1 MNGYDLTRNWYNFK
15 FENPDKCRH
24 IHSDLYFYIV
34 DLWNRFGQKEKFGLP
49 SSMTM
54 EALGIKSRP
63 SYYLAI
69 KDLIDWGFIRQIS
82 ASKNQNT
89 SRIISICACKKNKQ
103 ANIQALDQA
112 NVQAIAQADVHI
124 DKQLNKETK
133 EQKNNH
139 SFDEFWDLYGKKV
152 DSKKCRDKWDK
163 LSDDVR
169 EKILA
174 HVPKY
179 VASTPDSQYR
189 KNPQT
194 YLNNECWNDEVQE
207 TKSQPDVKILT
218 RKDFYDEPAY
228 QRYCS
233 KNNITP
239 EP

>member
-1 MNGYDLTRNWYNFK
+1 M
-15 FENPDKCRH
+15 
-24 IHSDLYFYIV
+24 
-34 DLWNRFGQKEKFGLP
+34 
-49 SSMTM
+49 
-54 EALGIKSRP
+54 
-63 SYYLAI
+63 
-69 KDLIDWGFIRQIS
+69 
-82 ASKNQNT
+82 
-89 SRIISICACKKNKQ
+89 
-103 ANIQALDQA
+103 
-112 NVQAIAQADVHI
+112 
-124 DKQLNKETK
+124 
-133 EQKNNH
+133 
-139 SFDEFWDLYGKKV
+139 YGKKV

-207 TKSQPDVKILT
+207 TKLQPDVKILT

-233 KNNITP
+233 KNKTMKQQREFLP
-239 EP
+239 VF

>member
-1 MNGYDLTRNWYNFK
+1 MSKRKAFNFYYSYYEVAKELSEKDRALFLWAILQKQFDGIEPSLTGIPKLAYISQKFNIDSQVSGYESKTGTKLTPTEGGK
-15 FENPDKCRH
+15 QGATEGGSVQEKGKGEEE
-24 IHSDLYFYIV
+24 V
-34 DLWNRFGQKEKFGLP
+34 KEKG
-49 SSMTM
+49 
-54 EALGIKSRP
+54 
-63 SYYLAI
+63 
-69 KDLIDWGFIRQIS
+69 
-82 ASKNQNT
+82 
-89 SRIISICACKKNKQ
+89 
-103 ANIQALDQA
+103 
-112 NVQAIAQADVHI
+112 
-124 DKQLNKETK
+124 K
-133 EQKNNH
+133 EQGEEPKIDF
-139 SFDEFWDLYGKKV
+139 SIFWDLYGKKV
-152 DSKKCRDKWDK
+152 DSKKCKAKWDK
-163 LSDDVR
+163 LSNDVR

-179 VASTPDSQYR
+179 VLSTPDSQYR